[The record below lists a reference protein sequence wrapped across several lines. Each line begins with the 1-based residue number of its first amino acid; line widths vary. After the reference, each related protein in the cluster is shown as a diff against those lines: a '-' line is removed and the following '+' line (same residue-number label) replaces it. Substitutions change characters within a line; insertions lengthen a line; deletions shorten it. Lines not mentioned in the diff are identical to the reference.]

1 MEAPFSMIQ
10 LVEIITSGEVLANRG
25 DKNKISGLVY
35 SGSGQVDIILKAIS
49 LAHNKISPTVEVASR
64 PLLLIKYCKNFQRVT
79 LLIYKNS

>member
-1 MEAPFSMIQ
+1 MVQ

-35 SGSGQVDIILKAIS
+35 SDSGRVYIILKAIS
-49 LAHNKISPTVEVASR
+49 LAHNKISPTVEVASW

>member
-1 MEAPFSMIQ
+1 MVQ
-10 LVEIITSGEVLANRG
+10 LLEIITSGEVLANRG

-64 PLLLIKYCKNFQRVT
+64 PLLIKYCKNCQRVT
-79 LLIYKNS
+79 LLI